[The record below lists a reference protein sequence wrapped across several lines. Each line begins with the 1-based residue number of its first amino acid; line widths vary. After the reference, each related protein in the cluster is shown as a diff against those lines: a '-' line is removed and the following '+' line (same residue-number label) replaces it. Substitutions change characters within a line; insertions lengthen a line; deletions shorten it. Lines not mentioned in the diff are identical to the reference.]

1 MESFA
6 KIDSLPPEKRRLLAQ
21 YLGNKL
27 ARRPIK
33 GEAFISQGQILPL
46 NREVDSFPLSFAQQR
61 LWFLDQFDP
70 DNPSYNLPIAIRLI
84 GILDTFVLERCM
96 QEMVQRHEILRTIFT
111 ISEGK
116 PRQVIIPAL
125 PMVLPLID
133 LTFLPTSERE
143 DEMIHCST
151 KEMHRPF
158 DLASGPL
165 MRAYLL
171 Q

>member
-1 MESFA
+1 
-6 KIDSLPPEKRRLLAQ
+6 
-21 YLGNKL
+21 
-27 ARRPIK
+27 
-33 GEAFISQGQILPL
+33 
-46 NREVDSFPLSFAQQR
+46 
-61 LWFLDQFDP
+61 
-70 DNPSYNLPIAIRLI
+70 
-84 GILDTFVLERCM
+84 
-96 QEMVQRHEILRTIFT
+96 QRHEILRTIFT

-171 Q
+171 QMNHDEHIFLLSFHHIISDGWSISIFFQEFAALYCAFSNRQPSPLPELPIQYADFAVWQRRWLKEEVFQDQLIYW